1 VQRSLEK
8 QQANIESLMPS
19 AYLRSTLEGLS
30 PKNLVFLKTASLVK
44 TSALSLPSKKSDG
57 FPC

>member
-30 PKNLVFLKTASLVK
+30 PKFLKTASLVK